1 VPLLARQERSTRL
14 HILISQVRELDP
26 KAVAISGLAAGA
38 AYVAVLE
45 TDLRLTSRNVD
56 DLMVLGR
63 PFTEESAKARALG
76 SAIHALNSLALASL
90 YAMLERRIPGP
101 AWLKGV
107 LFANVENV
115 ILYPIT
121 RFEDIHPAIRTGLVD
136 RYFTWPAFWQSVPRH
151 IAFGAVLGVLY
162 DRSRPVSRTGAPA
175 SQGICRS

>member
-1 VPLLARQERSTRL
+1 MRFLSR
-14 HILISQVRELDP
+14 HVRELDP
-26 KAVAISGLAAGA
+26 KAVAISGCAAGA
-38 AYVAVLE
+38 AFIAVLE
-45 TDLRLTSRNVD
+45 TDLRLTGRNVD

-63 PFTEESAKARALG
+63 PFIEEPARARALG
-76 SAIHALNSLALASL
+76 GGIHAVNSLALASL

-107 LFANVENV
+107 IFANVENV

-121 RFEDIHPAIRTGLVD
+121 LFEDIHPAIRAGQVD

-162 DRSRPVSRTGAPA
+162 DRLRPARTSGSTA
-175 SQGICRS
+175 SSGICRS